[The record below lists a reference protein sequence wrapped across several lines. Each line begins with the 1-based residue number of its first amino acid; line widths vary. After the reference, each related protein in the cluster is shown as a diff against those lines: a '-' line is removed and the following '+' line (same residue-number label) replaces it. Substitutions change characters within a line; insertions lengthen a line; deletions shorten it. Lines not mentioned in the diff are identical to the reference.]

1 MAEELSIVTKPRD
14 YSDIVQLLD
23 PDVLGKSSF
32 SYIAELITGYLAV
45 GNAGMFVASGRLV
58 QAVLKGK
65 LFQQWGNEFKKLR
78 DAGKIPDDFGE
89 KRYGP
94 KTWEELMRI
103 IDEETPDADRL
114 DALKAMFYEVNKA
127 NVSDATRI
135 AAYHLWQIVKSLSSG
150 ELLLLKT
157 AFEQRD
163 TYKSSLP
170 SPGYD
175 SYDYWANCMAQSIG
189 HNMAGL
195 IGVHEK
201 KLTELGLLSQ
211 RSENQRGTSPVN
223 ARLTDLGIKVCENIK
238 NYQLVLHEIE
248 SD

>member
-114 DALKAMFYEVNKA
+114 DALKAMFYEVN
-127 NVSDATRI
+127 
-135 AAYHLWQIVKSLSSG
+135 
-150 ELLLLKT
+150 
-157 AFEQRD
+157 
-163 TYKSSLP
+163 
-170 SPGYD
+170 
-175 SYDYWANCMAQSIG
+175 
-189 HNMAGL
+189 
-195 IGVHEK
+195 
-201 KLTELGLLSQ
+201 
-211 RSENQRGTSPVN
+211 
-223 ARLTDLGIKVCENIK
+223 
-238 NYQLVLHEIE
+238 
-248 SD
+248 